1 MFHGLRLF
9 GLCAL
14 LALCGCGSRMHW
26 SPDGTR
32 AAYVTGEQTYL
43 IDEAGNVL
51 RKLGGGLG
59 GVAWS
64 ADSKTLFFA
73 TKTEDNAPATN
84 ANENWLRQDEVEWT
98 APPISERFTV
108 NALRGDEVTPL
119 FTVPANLAHHLVL
132 SPDQK
137 WLALLTQV
145 QRATQHDDYR
155 MRLYA
160 YFVPQ
165 KRLYLISKS
174 CGAAACFTDSNRLT
188 YVEPTLANAPPE
200 TSVGHVVEATLNEED
215 AGLLKVE
222 KFQLVVGDVGWME
235 AAGDDLF
242 LTAVPRTLPGANAD
256 AKHRLYRYDRGGGR
270 LQEIASDVYPYFTC
284 SPDGR
289 RILAGQDGDPA
300 DRLLLIDV
308 ATGQSR
314 VLRAFQE
321 ELAFFPTWR
330 GNEQISFQSPV
341 DAKAIADPNRKQ
353 PLYADI
359 FLYRVTDTGLE
370 PVRKLSEKWASE
382 LKPRYDP
389 RS

>member
-1 MFHGLRLF
+1 
-9 GLCAL
+9 
-14 LALCGCGSRMHW
+14 MHW

-43 IDEAGNVL
+43 IDETGSVL

-59 GVAWS
+59 GAAWS
-64 ADSKTLFFA
+64 ADSRTLFFA
-73 TKTEDNAPATN
+73 AKTDDNAPATN
-84 ANENWLRQDEVEWT
+84 VNENWLRQDEVEWT

-108 NALRGDEVTPL
+108 SALHGDEVTPV

-145 QRATQHDDYR
+145 RRATQHDDYR
-155 MRLYA
+155 FRLYA
-160 YFVPQ
+160 YFIPQ

-174 CGAAACFTDSNRLT
+174 CGAVACFTDTNRLT
-188 YVEPTLANAPPE
+188 YVEPALANAPPE
-200 TSVGHVVEATLNEED
+200 TSVGHAVEVTLNEAD

-235 AAGDDLF
+235 AASDDLF
-242 LTAVPRTLPGANAD
+242 LTVVPRTLPGADAD
-256 AKHRLYRYDRGGGR
+256 AKHQLYRHDRSGGG
-270 LQEIASDVYPYFTC
+270 LEQIASDVYPYFTS
-284 SPDGR
+284 SPDGK

-300 DRLLLIDV
+300 DRLLLIDA

-314 VLRAFQE
+314 VLRAFE
-321 ELAFFPTWR
+321 EDLAFYPTWR
-330 GNEQISFQSPV
+330 GNDQISFQSRV
-341 DAKAIADPNRKQ
+341 NAKSVADPNRKQ
-353 PLYADI
+353 PLYAEI
-359 FLYRVTDTGLE
+359 FLYRVTETGLE
-370 PVRKLSEKWASE
+370 PVRKLSEKWGDE